1 MIRQR
6 VMYRGLRDGEEVIGW
21 NTNRDRVYSLLRRTI
36 PKALPGQLCLPK
48 FTIEKRTFIEKKGGA
63 A

>member
-6 VMYRGLRDGEEVIGW
+6 LMYRGLRDGEEVIGW
-21 NTNRDRVYSLLRRTI
+21 NTNRDRVYSLLRRMM
-36 PKALPGQLCLPK
+36 PKPKPGQLCLPK
-48 FTIEKRTFIEKKGGA
+48 FSIERRTFIEKEDGA